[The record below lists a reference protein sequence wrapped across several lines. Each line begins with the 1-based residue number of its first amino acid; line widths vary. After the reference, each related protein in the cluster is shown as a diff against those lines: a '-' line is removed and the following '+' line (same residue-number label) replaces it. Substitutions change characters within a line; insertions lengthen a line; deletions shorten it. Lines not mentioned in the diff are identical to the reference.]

1 MKRYIRA
8 ATDKPILKTIQIAWT
23 ELDNDSGIKYTI
35 YSSDY
40 EVLFEEIFDYQDV
53 DPDAAYDSAPDM
65 AILVLSQQY
74 DLTDEVI
81 QAIKSELPPP

>member
-8 ATDKPILKTIQIAWT
+8 NSDKPVLKNVQVEWN
-23 ELDNDSGIKYTI
+23 ELDDGSGMKYTI
-35 YSSDY
+35 YSNDD

-53 DPDAAYDSAPDM
+53 DPDAIYDSAADM

-81 QAIKSELPPP
+81 QAIKSNKP